1 MKAVG
6 YRQSLPISDPQSL
19 CDIEVPKPVPGPR
32 DLLVEI
38 KAIAVNPVDTKV
50 RKRAAPPP
58 GEVRILGWDATGVV
72 AAVGSEVRGFSPG
85 EYVFYAGALARQGC
99 NAEFQVVDE
108 RLVGH
113 APRTLPWAEA
123 AALPLTS
130 VTAWEMLFD
139 RMKITPE
146 AKGALLII
154 GGAGGVGSIMI
165 QLAGKRTRLNVVATA
180 SRAETEAWCRS
191 LGVHHVIDH
200 TKLFRPQLE
209 ALGLQYVEY
218 IAALTNTDQHLDAI
232 ADVIAPQGRFAVI
245 DDPPA
250 FDILRFKAKSVAI
263 HWELMFTRST
273 FQTPDMDAQG
283 KILEQVSAMVDKSEI
298 RTTLGQHMGKINAE
312 NLRKAHAL
320 LESGKAKG
328 KLVLEGF

>member
-6 YRQSLPISDPQSL
+6 YRQSLPVSDPQSL
-19 CDIEVPKPVPGPR
+19 IDLEIPMPVPGPR

-38 KAIAVNPVDTKV
+38 KAVAVNPVDTKV

-58 GEVRILGWDATGVV
+58 GEVRILGWDAVGVV
-72 AAVGSEVRGFSPG
+72 QEAGSAVQNFGPG
-85 EYVFYAGALARQGC
+85 EHVFYAGALARQGC

-108 RLVGH
+108 RLVGR

-130 VTAWEMLFD
+130 ITAWEMLFD
-139 RMKITPE
+139 RMKIAPDAE
-146 AKGALLII
+146 GALLII

-165 QLAGKRTRLNVVATA
+165 QLARKRTSLTVIATA
-180 SRAETEAWCRS
+180 SRAETESWCRS
-191 LGVHHVIDH
+191 LGAHHVIDH
-200 TKLFRPQLE
+200 RKPFRPQLE
-209 ALGLQYVEY
+209 ALGLAYVDY
-218 IAALTNTDQHLDAI
+218 IAALTDTDQHLDAI
-232 ADVIAPQGRFAVI
+232 ADVIAPQGRFSVI
-245 DDPPA
+245 DDPPVL
-250 FDILRFKAKSVAI
+250 DIMRFKGKSVSI

-273 FQTPDMDAQG
+273 FETSDMETQG
-283 KILEQVSAMVDKSEI
+283 KILEQVGALVDKSDI
-298 RTTLGQHMGKINAE
+298 RTTLGGHLGKINAE

-320 LESGKAKG
+320 LESGKTRG